1 VWVSLYCGLPLTR
14 EPRFALQ
21 NVYTMHALAL
31 PTLCCLRRGLR
42 NVRLQS
48 CRPPFTFLFDSIPYP
63 PQPAAIALITPWYP
77 SALPSSLAVSPV
89 TTDLANLIPTQR
101 PPEQP
106 DRLPQKPHALLDTHS
121 YSTAV
126 PHCSPRWVRATASP
140 WCLPIKVRYLEGME
154 GVMAGHW
161 SDRPMLHQ
169 DGGMIQG

>member
-1 VWVSLYCGLPLTR
+1 MLSSARPAKRASSILSASFHFLVRFYPISSSACCDCLNNPLV
-14 EPRFALQ
+14 P
-21 NVYTMHALAL
+21 V
-31 PTLCCLRRGLR
+31 C
-42 NVRLQS
+42 
-48 CRPPFTFLFDSIPYP
+48 
-63 PQPAAIALITPWYP
+63 
-77 SALPSSLAVSPV
+77 LAV
-89 TTDLANLIPTQR
+89 IPRRITRDHRLSQPNTYPR